1 MFVLQVRG
9 IGWETF
15 PLEFG
20 PTHIVQVIE
29 AEANNEL
36 IVGSSGDLVGENIQ
50 HPNGNVFDQILLTG
64 PSIKLKAKPGQIMRV
79 SFMDED

>member
-1 MFVLQVRG
+1 MFALQVRG

-29 AEANNEL
+29 VEANNEL
-36 IVGSSGDLVGENIQ
+36 IVGGSGDLVG
-50 HPNGNVFDQILLTG
+50 
-64 PSIKLKAKPGQIMRV
+64 
-79 SFMDED
+79 